1 MLSTQLL
8 MVTANIFMHVLP
20 YGSPTMVCHLVVVVG
35 LMHRWPRRFLI
46 WRRGANQAQT
56 AW

>member
-1 MLSTQLL
+1 MQTMTESQSTNFIFLSGKTCR
-8 MVTANIFMHVLP
+8 
-20 YGSPTMVCHLVVVVG
+20 GPTMVCHLVAVVA
-35 LMHRWPRRFLI
+35 LMHRWPGRFLI